1 MSYKEEIDLN
11 RIPQHVAIIMDG
23 NGRWAK
29 QRGHERS
36 YGHQAGAETVHVIAE
51 EAAKLGVRYLTLYTF
66 STENWN
72 RPSDEVA
79 ALDGIA
85 LRLHRGRDV
94 HEEQYQFPGNRRY

>member
-51 EAAKLGVRYLTLYTF
+51 EAAKLGVRYLTFYRELE
-66 STENWN
+66 SSVG
-72 RPSDEVA
+72 RGSR
-79 ALDGIA
+79 LDGIA

>member
-51 EAAKLGVRYLTLYTF
+51 EAFIYVLYRELE
-66 STENWN
+66 SSVG
-72 RPSDEVA
+72 RGSR
-79 ALDGIA
+79 LDGIA

>member
-66 STENWN
+66 STEELESSVG
-72 RPSDEVA
+72 RGSR
-79 ALDGIA
+79 LDGTA